1 MPSLD
6 GCFDICTPRMMLDH
20 FLCAHTGRIRAM
32 KLVFVRK
39 RLAVAAV
46 LLFALAFHTPTARP
60 EAVKDLPRPTDYV
73 SDFAGMLSPETKQE
87 LDLLCGQVDRQA
99 HAQIAVVTIKTLD
112 GEPIQD
118 YSVQLW
124 DTWKIGQKDRGVL
137 ILLAVQDRKRWI
149 TTGYGLEA
157 ILPDSRVGDI
167 GRQMVP
173 YLRSGDYNDAVSVAV
188 GQISQIIAKDA
199 GVTLQQPLHR
209 RGPPQ
214 QQAIRLSLGQLIIFG
229 IVIFLVILFLA
240 RAGGSGLIGFL
251 LGMFLGGGG
260 RGGWGGGGGGGDGG
274 GSGFGGF
281 GGGSTGGGGAGGDW

>member
-1 MPSLD
+1 
-6 GCFDICTPRMMLDH
+6 MLDD
-20 FLCAHTGRIRAM
+20 FLYAHTGRIRAM
-32 KLVFVRK
+32 KLVFARK

-46 LLFALAFHTPTARP
+46 LLLALAFNSAIAWP

-73 SDFAGMLSPETKQE
+73 SDFAGVLSPETKQE

>member
-1 MPSLD
+1 MKSL
-6 GCFDICTPRMMLDH
+6 
-20 FLCAHTGRIRAM
+20 
-32 KLVFVRK
+32 LVPK
-39 RLAVAAV
+39 RLAVIA
-46 LLFALAFHTPTARP
+46 LLLVIAFHAAMTRA

-73 SDFAGMLSPETKQE
+73 SDFAGVISPETKQE
-87 LDLLCGQVDRQA
+87 LDLLCGQVDHQA

-112 GEPIQD
+112 DVPIQD
-118 YSVQLW
+118 FSVQLW

-173 YLRSGDYNDAVSVAV
+173 YLRAGDYNDAVSVAV

-199 GVTLQQPLHR
+199 GVTLQQPVRR

-260 RGGWGGGGGGGDGG
+260 RGGWGGGGGGDGG
-274 GSGFGGF
+274 GDGFGGF

>member
-1 MPSLD
+1 
-6 GCFDICTPRMMLDH
+6 MLH
-20 FLCAHTGRIRAM
+20 LSIR
-32 KLVFVRK
+32 RY
-39 RLAVAAV
+39 VAIIAV
-46 LLFALAFHTPTARP
+46 LVLGALICLPALRA
-60 EAVKDLPRPTDYV
+60 EAVKDLPRPTDYI
-73 SDFAGMLSPETKQE
+73 SDFAGVLSPQTK
-87 LDLLCGQVDRQA
+87 LALNRLCGQVDRQA
-99 HAQIAVVTIKTLD
+99 HAQIAVVTVKTLD
-112 GEPIQD
+112 GESAED

-124 DTWKIGQKDRGVL
+124 DKWKIGQKDRGVL
-137 ILLAVQDRKRWI
+137 VLLATEDHKRQI
-149 TTGYGLEA
+149 TTGYGLEP

-260 RGGWGGGGGGGDGG
+260 CGGWGGGGGGGDGG

>member
-1 MPSLD
+1 
-6 GCFDICTPRMMLDH
+6 
-20 FLCAHTGRIRAM
+20 M
-32 KLVFVRK
+32 KSVFTRK
-39 RLAVAAV
+39 RLAVAV
-46 LLFALAFHTPTARP
+46 MLLLAIAFHTAIALA
-60 EAVKDLPRPTDYV
+60 EAVKDLPKPTDYV
-73 SDFAGMLSPETKQE
+73 SDFAGVLSPQTKQE
-87 LDLLCGQVDRQA
+87 VDLLCGQVDHQA

-112 GEPIQD
+112 DQPIQD
-118 YSVQLW
+118 FSVQLW
-124 DTWKIGQKDRGVL
+124 DAWKIGQKDRGVL
-137 ILLAVQDRKRWI
+137 ILLAVQDHKRWI

-173 YLRSGDYNDAVSVAV
+173 YLRSGDYDDAVSVAV

-199 GVTLQQPLHR
+199 GVTLRQPLQR

-214 QQAIRLSLGQLIIFG
+214 QQAIRLSLGQLIIFCV
-229 IVIFLVILFLA
+229 VIFLVILFLA

-260 RGGWGGGGGGGDGG
+260 RGGWGGGGGSGGGGGDGG

>member
-1 MPSLD
+1 
-6 GCFDICTPRMMLDH
+6 MMLDH
-20 FLCAHTGRIRAM
+20 FLYAHTGRIRAM
-32 KLVFVRK
+32 KLVFARK

-46 LLFALAFHTPTARP
+46 LLLALAFHTAIARP

-73 SDFAGMLSPETKQE
+73 SDFAGVLSPETKQE
-87 LDLLCGQVDRQA
+87 LDLLCGQVDHQA

-112 GEPIQD
+112 DQPIQD

-124 DTWKIGQKDRGVL
+124 DAWKIGQKDRGVL

-188 GQISQIIAKDA
+188 SQISQIIAKDA